1 MKKIK
6 KLATLLAAFAPLLF
20 CGCTDEATTIVIDEA
35 MLVGKWQEENNSQV
49 IWRYDSS
56 HTGETW
62 DESED
67 VQEGEGTRFNWST
80 NNDMLQIDL
89 YGEMG
94 QHAYYDYT
102 ITKQTDSL
110 FVWKDL
116 YGNKQTFIKKTS

>member
-1 MKKIK
+1 MKIRKVI
-6 KLATLLAAFAPLLF
+6 AALLIACVPLLF
-20 CGCTDEATTIVIDEA
+20 VGCTEKVEPLDIDEA
-35 MLVGKWQEENNSQV
+35 LLVGKWQEETNSQV
-49 IWRYDSS
+49 IWRYDSD

-67 VQEGEGTRFNWST
+67 VHEGEGTKFNWST
-80 NNDMLQIDL
+80 NKDMLQIDL

-102 ITKQTDSL
+102 ITKQTDTL

-116 YGNKQTFIKKTS
+116 YGNKQTFIKKVS